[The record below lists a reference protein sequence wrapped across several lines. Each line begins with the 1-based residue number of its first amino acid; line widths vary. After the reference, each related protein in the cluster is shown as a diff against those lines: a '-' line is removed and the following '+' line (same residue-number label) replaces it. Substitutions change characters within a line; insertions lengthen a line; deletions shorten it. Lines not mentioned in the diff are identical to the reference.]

1 MKLNRNDYAIEATT
15 DGGYHAYLK
24 SNIMCS
30 AYGETPDE
38 AWEYLAK
45 IVDVFVTDMYM
56 VEEFV

>member
-15 DGGYHAYLK
+15 DGGYYAYF

-38 AWEYLAK
+38 ACENLAN
-45 IVDVFVTDMYM
+45 IVDDFVTDMYM